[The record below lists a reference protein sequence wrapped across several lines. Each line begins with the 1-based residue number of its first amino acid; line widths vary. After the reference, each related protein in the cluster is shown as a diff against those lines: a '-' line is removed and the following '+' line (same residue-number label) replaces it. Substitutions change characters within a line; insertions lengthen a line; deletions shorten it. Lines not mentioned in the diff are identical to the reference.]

1 MVTCPYCGYTIND
14 ITADRITNVEY
25 RCPICHKDFYT
36 IQISRD
42 AIPGIPYHKFINTTT
57 KSIQI
62 ECDTISLKHKD
73 LDIEVCLDC
82 VIDNIDSITI
92 NRIKF
97 VRERVK

>member
-1 MVTCPYCGYTIND
+1 MGSCPYCGYTMDSISSG
-14 ITADRITNVEY
+14 EY
-25 RCPICHKDFYT
+25 CCPVCRKSFHT
-36 IQISRD
+36 LQISRD

-92 NRIKF
+92 NGIKF